1 MDSRLRKLICWPDRD
16 SLQKTMPLCFLKSF
30 GKKVA
35 VVIDCF
41 EIFIERPSNL
51 QARTATW
58 SNYKHHNT
66 VKVLIGCTPQ
76 GVISY
81 VSSAWGGRV
90 SDKYLT
96 EHCGL
101 LDHLIPGDI
110 VLADRGFDISD
121 SVGMMQASL
130 SIPAF
135 TKGKSQLSAMEVE
148 ETRTISNVRIHIER
162 VIGNVRQKY

>member
-1 MDSRLRKLICWPDRD
+1 MDGRLSRLILCWPDCD
-16 SLQKTMPLCFLKSF
+16 TLEKTMPLCFQKSF

-35 VVIDCF
+35 VIIDCF

-51 QARTATW
+51 QARTATQ

-66 VKVLIGCTPQ
+66 VKVIGCTQQ

-90 SDKYLT
+90 SDKYLI

-101 LDHLIPGDI
+101 LDHLIPGD
-110 VLADRGFDISD
+110 VAEGLT
-121 SVGMMQASL
+121 SL
-130 SIPAF
+130 TPL
-135 TKGKSQLSAMEVE
+135 KQCRPV
-148 ETRTISNVRIHIER
+148 
-162 VIGNVRQKY
+162 